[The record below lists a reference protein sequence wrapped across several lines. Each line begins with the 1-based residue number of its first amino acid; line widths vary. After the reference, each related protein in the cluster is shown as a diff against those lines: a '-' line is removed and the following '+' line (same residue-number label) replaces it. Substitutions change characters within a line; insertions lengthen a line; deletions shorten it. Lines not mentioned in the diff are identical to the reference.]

1 MFSFCSEQKG
11 NVEPEMSAVVQFP
24 VHVARRP
31 LASARVS
38 SPVRDETLHVA
49 SGGDLLPLRAWRGR
63 SGRRYVVSVYPL
75 TAMWQEAHLDAVLI
89 AVAREGE
96 ARRIVGVCESSPL
109 SPHGFDSAWFG
120 QMRACGAVELHVH
133 LLATSAEARAAVV
146 RDLHP
151 FQ

>member
-1 MFSFCSEQKG
+1 
-11 NVEPEMSAVVQFP
+11 MSAVVQFP
-24 VHVARRP
+24 MHMARRP
-31 LASARVS
+31 VARPLARPLVAGRRAVQ
-38 SPVRDETLHVA
+38 DEALHVA

-63 SGRRYVVSVYPL
+63 SGRRYVVSVYPM

-89 AVAREGE
+89 AVARDGE
-96 ARRIVGVCESSPL
+96 ARRIVGVRDSSPL
-109 SPHGFDSAWFG
+109 SPEGFDGAWFG

-133 LLATSAEARAAVV
+133 LLATSAGERAAVA